1 MKDSM
6 NKKFLVTGAT
16 GFLGKRVV
24 TQLMKRGLPVVA
36 TDVNVAGESEGLLSS
51 VDNQKL
57 DRGQLA
63 IHELDISRL
72 EDIQQIVSEYGV
84 TNLICCGY
92 IMSNLI
98 DDDPVRAVEVNI
110 GGTTNLFE
118 ITLRNG
124 LDRMLFLSSQSVY
137 GVSQKL
143 YGDRP
148 VNEDDYCG
156 LQHQHFTYAVMKQ
169 LNEFMGTQYIRKH
182 GISIACTR
190 PSIVFGY
197 GRKRSSLMWAEDM
210 ITAPALGESALINF
224 PEDNR
229 DDWIYVDDCAE
240 QLILL
245 SLKPELEHFV
255 YNSGGETVSGGEMAD
270 IVREFIPDADIRFD
284 NGQPYTPFI
293 DYMDDGRIRKELG
306 FEPRRLRE
314 AVKAH
319 INEARLDNNLSQIN

>member
-1 MKDSM
+1 M

-24 TQLMKRGLPVVA
+24 IQLLKRGLPVVA
-36 TDVNVAGESEGLLSS
+36 TDVNVDGESEGLLRSI
-51 VDNQKL
+51 DNMDL
-57 DRGQLA
+57 NREQLE
-63 IHELDISRL
+63 IHELDISRMD
-72 EDIQQIVSEYGV
+72 DIQQLVSEHDI

-98 DDDPVRAVEVNI
+98 DDDPVRAVAVNI
-110 GGTTNLFE
+110 AGTTNLFE
-118 ITLRNG
+118 VTMRNN
-124 LDRMLFLSSQSVY
+124 LDRMVFLSSQSVY
-137 GVSQKL
+137 GVSQEL
-143 YGDRP
+143 YGNRP

-156 LQHQHFTYAVMKQ
+156 VQHHHFTYAVMKQ
-169 LNEFMGTQYIRKH
+169 LNEFMGSKYAKKH

-197 GRKRSSLMWAEDM
+197 GRKRSSLMWAEDI
-210 ITAPALGESALINF
+210 ITAPALGQPVLINF

-245 SLKPELEHFV
+245 SLKPELEYFV
-255 YNSGGETVSGGEMAD
+255 YNSGGETVSGREMAE
-270 IVREFIPDADIRFD
+270 IVREFIPDAEISFD
-284 NGQPYTPFI
+284 NSQPYTPFI
-293 DYMDDGRIRKELG
+293 NYMDDTRIRKELD
-306 FEPRRLRE
+306 FEPRRLKE

-319 INEARLDNNLSQIN
+319 INEARLDNNLSELK